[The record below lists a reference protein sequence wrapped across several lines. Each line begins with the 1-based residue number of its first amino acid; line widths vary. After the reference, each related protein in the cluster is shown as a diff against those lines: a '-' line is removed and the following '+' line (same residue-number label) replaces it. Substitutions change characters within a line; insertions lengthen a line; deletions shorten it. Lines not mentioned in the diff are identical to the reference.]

1 MGLVDDHQIPLT
13 RPYLLDQLVATGQM
27 IEPSDQQ
34 IMTGERVTETGRLD
48 RLAGQQLVLS
58 LRHQTAGRHD
68 KAAAHIAAQRQLLQQ
83 QARHD
88 GLARPRII
96 SQAEPPANPATLA
109 PSSGRSGQPCGLPI
123 RGPPIL
129 GHADSRP
136 RRFSGTPWR
145 GRVAGSASTRRSRRC
160 DGRHRTSA
168 NRFRRWAVVG
178 IRTGTNARPT
188 HRKAVP

>member
-68 KAAAHIAAQRQLLQQ
+68 KAAAHIAAQHQLLQQ

-109 PSSGRSGQPCGLPI
+109 PFIRSLRSAMWPAHPW
-123 RGPPIL
+123 P
-129 GHADSRP
+129 ADSR
-136 RRFSGTPWR
+136 
-145 GRVAGSASTRRSRRC
+145 A
-160 DGRHRTSA
+160 RH
-168 NRFRRWAVVG
+168 G
-178 IRTGTNARPT
+178 GEG
-188 HRKAVP
+188 